1 MGLKILKSS
10 IIINMRTIF
19 AVAALAIAV
28 AAKSVP
34 HKSKHVRTHRDFK
47 GSLTSRS
54 TWNDFRADV
63 KDHIAASNKLR
74 KNRERLVGVYFRRVA
89 D

>member
-1 MGLKILKSS
+1 
-10 IIINMRTIF
+10 MRTIF

-28 AAKSVP
+28 AAKGTAKATP
-34 HKSKHVRTHRDFK
+34 KSKHVRTHHDFK

-54 TWNDFRADV
+54 TWEDFSADV

-74 KNRERLVGVYFRRVA
+74 KNREKLVGVYFRRVA